1 MRTTLAADNCP
12 AARALDVIGER
23 WSLLI
28 VREALGGAR
37 RFDDFR
43 DRLPISDHTLTRRLT
58 ELVDRQIL
66 ERQPYQSGPVRYEYL
81 LTERGRSLVA
91 ILASL
96 AAWGDQ
102 WTKPDP
108 AGPIPPSRPV
118 WLTSPDVAGSRGTP
132 SS

>member
-1 MRTTLAADNCP
+1 MRSTLAADNCP
-12 AARALDVIGER
+12 AGRALDVIGER

-28 VREALGGAR
+28 VREALAGAR
-37 RFDDFR
+37 RFADFR

-66 ERQPYQSGPVRYEYL
+66 HREPYQSAPTRYEYL
-81 LTERGRSLVA
+81 LTERGQSLVP

-102 WTKPDP
+102 WTEPDP
-108 AGPIPPSRPV
+108 EGPVPPAVPA
-118 WLTSPDVAGSRGTP
+118 WLPTDTTALKNRA
-132 SS
+132 